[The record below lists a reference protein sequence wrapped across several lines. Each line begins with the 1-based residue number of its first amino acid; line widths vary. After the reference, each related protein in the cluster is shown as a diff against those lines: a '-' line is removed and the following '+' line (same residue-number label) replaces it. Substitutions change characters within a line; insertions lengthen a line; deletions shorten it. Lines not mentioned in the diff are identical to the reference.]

1 MNCDKAPELITAF
14 VDNELDDAERQD
26 LEAHLRECAGCRR
39 ALEDERDLKREIREF
54 GASLRAP
61 AELRERIITD
71 RRIFPEN
78 IKSGTWRRTSLWFRP
93 AIWRP
98 VAAVALLF
106 FFAFVVLHFL
116 TDTKQPIALAALDT
130 YTPLVRGELPLITA
144 VNPQELQQQLARAVD
159 SRFKPMGYD
168 LEAMKLHP
176 VAGAVHEVNGR
187 KLLVAVYR
195 GEGGSLLCYT
205 FLGSEA
211 DAPPHA
217 ARFFDP
223 DIKMNFYAFSQAGIN
238 AILHREG
245 DVICILAA
253 EMPMDELLALVR
265 SKARPT

>member
-1 MNCDKAPELITAF
+1 
-14 VDNELDDAERQD
+14 
-26 LEAHLRECAGCRR
+26 
-39 ALEDERDLKREIREF
+39 
-54 GASLRAP
+54 
-61 AELRERIITD
+61 
-71 RRIFPEN
+71 
-78 IKSGTWRRTSLWFRP
+78 
-93 AIWRP
+93 
-98 VAAVALLF
+98 
-106 FFAFVVLHFL
+106 
-116 TDTKQPIALAALDT
+116 
-130 YTPLVRGELPLITA
+130 
-144 VNPQELQQQLARAVD
+144 
-159 SRFKPMGYD
+159 MGYD

-223 DIKMNFYAFSQAGIN
+223 DMKMNFYAFSQAGIN